1 MGSIRAGVVD
11 TVVVVATA
19 VVVGAIVVAIAV
31 MVGTSVVDVDDVED
45 VVDVVAVV
53 STATDVVAERD
64 PHAARP
70 TTDTAT
76 NSIPTRRRLTP
87 SVNP

>member
-1 MGSIRAGVVD
+1 M
-11 TVVVVATA
+11 VVVATA
-19 VVVGAIVVAIAV
+19 VLVGALVVAIVGAIVV

-45 VVDVVAVV
+45 VVDVVAAVTTV
-53 STATDVVAERD
+53 TDVVAERD

>member
-1 MGSIRAGVVD
+1 M
-11 TVVVVATA
+11 VVVATA
-19 VVVGAIVVAIAV
+19 VLIGALVVAIVGAIVV

-53 STATDVVAERD
+53 TTVTDVVAERD

>member
-1 MGSIRAGVVD
+1 M
-11 TVVVVATA
+11 VVVATA
-19 VVVGAIVVAIAV
+19 VLIGAIVGAIVVL
-31 MVGTSVVDVDDVED
+31 VGTSVVDVDDVED
-45 VVDVVAVV
+45 VEDVVDVVAVV
-53 STATDVVAERD
+53 TTVTDVVAERD

>member
-1 MGSIRAGVVD
+1 M
-11 TVVVVATA
+11 VVVATA
-19 VVVGAIVVAIAV
+19 VLIGALVGAIVV

-45 VVDVVAVV
+45 VVDVVAAVTTV
-53 STATDVVAERD
+53 TDVVAERD

>member
-1 MGSIRAGVVD
+1 M
-11 TVVVVATA
+11 VVVATA
-19 VVVGAIVVAIAV
+19 VLIGALVVAIVGAIVVAI
-31 MVGTSVVDVDDVED
+31 GTSVVDVDDVED

-53 STATDVVAERD
+53 TTVTDVVAERD

>member
-1 MGSIRAGVVD
+1 M
-11 TVVVVATA
+11 VVVATA
-19 VVVGAIVVAIAV
+19 VLIGAIVGAIVVL
-31 MVGTSVVDVDDVED
+31 VGTSVVDVDDVED
-45 VVDVVAVV
+45 VEDVEDVVDVVAVV
-53 STATDVVAERD
+53 STSTDVVAERD

>member
-1 MGSIRAGVVD
+1 
-11 TVVVVATA
+11 VVVVATA
-19 VVVGAIVVAIAV
+19 VLVGALVVAIVGAIAV